1 MSKQELVEYLINAG
15 YKAELDNDG
24 VVMVLV
30 PKTLNIR
37 EHRKLAKV
45 INETKFSSSWGWRAE
60 KSTV

>member
-37 EHRKLAKV
+37 EHRKLAKA
-45 INETKFSSSWGWRAE
+45 INETKFSSSWGWRVE